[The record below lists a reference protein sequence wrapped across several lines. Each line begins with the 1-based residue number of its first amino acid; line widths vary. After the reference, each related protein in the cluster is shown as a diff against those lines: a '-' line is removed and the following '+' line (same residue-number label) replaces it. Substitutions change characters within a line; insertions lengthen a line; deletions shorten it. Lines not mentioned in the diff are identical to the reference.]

1 MINEKETCDRLLA
14 SMLGSWDLVEKWWNS
29 PNRAF
34 DGKHPINVF
43 EMNEEGKKDVINYIF
58 HHAFC
63 GGGT

>member
-14 SMLGSWDLVEKWWNS
+14 SMLGSWDLVDKWWNS

-34 DGKHPINVF
+34 DGKHPIEVF
-43 EMNEEGKKDVINYIF
+43 ESDKKAVINYIF
-58 HHAFC
+58 HYAFA